1 MHRHPRLQFCAP
13 CICVSPSSF
22 LRHTEK
28 SIFYAQIHRART
40 ISISKEKQGDAE
52 FISMLPITSAEERA
66 DDADAKGCMCLEGT
80 PATE

>member
-1 MHRHPRLQFCAP
+1 M
-13 CICVSPSSF
+13 
-22 LRHTEK
+22 
-28 SIFYAQIHRART
+28 FYAQIHKART